1 VITLRA
7 PSLDDAGAVLE
18 VLRERDIADTGEPDY
33 TLQDLLDEWQLSEV
47 DLDEDARVAE
57 QDGRITGYGIVRRQG
72 TMVAVDPRH
81 ESDDVGRAL
90 IAWSEERDRQRGREH
105 HRHYVGAGDPHGRE
119 RLVRAGYTLL
129 RSYWRMVRD
138 LDGSERPGPAPDGIR
153 MRALDVA
160 ADGEAIHRLDD
171 VAFSAVPD
179 YNPSTFEQFR
189 DGHFAA
195 HDLSAE
201 LSVVAEARSGGLAGF
216 ALTKVWSAEKVG
228 FVDILA
234 VHPDHQGRGL
244 GSAILRCAFAGYAAA
259 GLREAQL
266 GVATDNPRALRL
278 YEQVGMR
285 QKFRFDVYE
294 RGASRGRRS
303 SSRSDRPDRP

>member
-1 VITLRA
+1 VIALRA
-7 PSLDDAGAVLE
+7 PGLADAEAVLE
-18 VLRERDIADTGEPDY
+18 VLRERDIADTGEPDF
-33 TLQDLLDEWQLSEV
+33 TLQDLLDEWQLGEV
-47 DLDEDARVAE
+47 DLGEDARVAE
-57 QDGRITGYGIVRRQG
+57 QNGRVTGYGIVRRQG
-72 TMVAVDPRH
+72 TMIAVDPRH

-90 IAWSEERDRQRGREH
+90 IAWSEERDRHRGREH
-105 HRHYVGAGDPHGRE
+105 HRHYVGAGDRHGRQ
-119 RLVRAGYTLL
+119 RLTRAGYTLL

-138 LDGSERPGPAPDGIR
+138 LDGSERPGQAPDGIR

-195 HDLSAE
+195 HDLSTN
-201 LSVVAEARSGGLAGF
+201 LSVVAEAQKRGALAGF
-216 ALTKVWSAEKVG
+216 ALTKVWPLEKVG

-234 VHPDHQGRGL
+234 VHPDLQGRGL
-244 GSAILRCAFAGYAAA
+244 GSAILRYAFAGYAAA

-285 QKFRFDVYE
+285 Q
-294 RGASRGRRS
+294 
-303 SSRSDRPDRP
+303 

>member
-7 PSLDDAGAVLE
+7 PSLADAEAVLE

-33 TLQDLLDEWQLSEV
+33 TLQDLLDEWQLGEV
-47 DLDEDARVAE
+47 DLGEDARVAE
-57 QDGRITGYGIVRRQG
+57 RNGRITGYGIVRRQG
-72 TMVAVDPRH
+72 TMIAVDPRH

-90 IAWSEERDRQRGREH
+90 ITWSEERDRQRGREH
-105 HRHYVGAGDPHGRE
+105 HRHYVGAGDRHGRE
-119 RLVRAGYTLL
+119 RLTRAGYTLL

-138 LDGSERPGPAPDGIR
+138 LDGSERPGQAPDGIR
-153 MRALDVA
+153 MRALDLG

-189 DGHFAA
+189 DEHFAA
-195 HDLSAE
+195 HDLSTN
-201 LSVVAEARSGGLAGF
+201 LSVVAEPQTRGALAGF
-216 ALTKVWSAEKVG
+216 ALTKVWPAEKVG

-244 GSAILRCAFAGYAAA
+244 GSAILRYAFAGYAAA

-266 GVATDNPRALRL
+266 GVASDNPRALRL

-285 QKFRFDVYE
+285 QKFRFDMYE
-294 RGASRGRRS
+294 RAV
-303 SSRSDRPDRP
+303 D